1 MAGFISLRAPSGQAF
16 EAFLAQPERPNGRG
30 LVLLPEVY
38 NVNRWIRSVAL
49 RHAAQGYTVLVPDLF
64 WRQQPGG
71 HYEYD
76 QPEPARAQGA
86 QVDVDAVVGDVG
98 TAAGALRLR
107 LGGQAP
113 VAALGYCLGGRLAL
127 LAAAR
132 EVVDAAVSYY
142 GVQLERHLDE
152 LALLRRPAL
161 LHFGDRDPWVPAE
174 VLTQVRARLLGLNG
188 IESHVFTGAGHGFD
202 RDGQPTFDA
211 LASQR
216 ARELSRG
223 WLQRH
228 LQPSTQPGTAQPSRS

>member
-127 LAAAR
+127 L
-132 EVVDAAVSYY
+132 D
-142 GVQLERHLDE
+142 
-152 LALLRRPAL
+152 
-161 LHFGDRDPWVPAE
+161 FGDRDPWVPAE

-228 LQPSTQPGTAQPSRS
+228 LQPSTQPGAAQPSRS